1 MDLQEKRELALKALI
16 NSYEQLEEY
25 EKESINIK
33 IDKDK
38 FNNNI
43 ENNEKLSITES
54 KIGGYFY
61 IPKSVGDIPKGIE
74 GNPLMLL
81 AQLNLSELPKNIFP
95 LESGILQIFID
106 LEDDCYGLDFENP
119 ILGSG
124 HKVLY
129 YENILGEEDYLSRQE
144 LDDLFKKEYFKDDE
158 DDEDEDDYNQDN
170 YYSYWECSPINRGEL
185 PLLFS
190 VVTNKLSPYDYNNS
204 IVENLFIKNWNN
216 LCPDIQ
222 ITSDYYREL
231 PQEVSNMFFDIF
243 DLFSDNSGHK
253 MLGYPCFVQS
263 DPREYMKNGKDYNIL
278 LFQLDSELSTWHKV
292 EQKYD
297 ICWGDAGICNF
308 FIKESDLKNK
318 DFSNVLYNWDCS

>member
-1 MDLQEKRELALKALI
+1 MDLQEKKEIALKSMIKA
-16 NSYEQLEEY
+16 YEQLEEY
-25 EKESINIK
+25 ELESISIK

-43 ENNEKLSITES
+43 NNLLKITDS

-61 IPKSVGDIPKGIE
+61 IPKSVSDIPKGIN

-81 AQLNLSELPKNIFP
+81 AQLNLSDLPENIFP
-95 LESGILQIFID
+95 LDKGIIQIFID

-119 ILGSG
+119 TNGSSG
-124 HKVLY
+124 HKVVY
-129 YENILGEEDYLSRQE
+129 YENILGEEEYLSRQE
-144 LDDLFKKEYFKDDE
+144 LDELFKKEYLEDEE
-158 DDEDEDDYNQDN
+158 DDDWNQDN
-170 YYSYWECSPINRGEL
+170 YYSYWECSPINMGEL

-190 VVTNKLSPYDYNNS
+190 VITNKLSCCDNK
-204 IVENLFIKNWNN
+204 VEELFIKNWNK

-222 ITSDYYREL
+222 ITSNYYQEL
-231 PQEVSNMFFDIF
+231 PQEVTYMFYDIF

-263 DPREYMKNGKDYNIL
+263 DPRGYMSNGKDYNIL